1 MGSTVNDR
9 GYAPFFSI
17 LGNSN
22 YYYKDS
28 MDPVSARGSFIW
40 VLITALSVKA
50 GSLAND
56 AQPHRKAALTLVDAL
71 RQNEGPA
78 RAMAGL
84 ELGNALQDSIGGSM
98 NYGQEAKSGPTEAG
112 LEIGN
117 ALQDSI
123 GGSMNY
129 GQEAESGLINSPT
142 DLKAILPVEVDISN
156 LVSNFNVRIQALG
169 GNVTRLGD
177 QLRIIEEENAR
188 VQNALKEEVAQGAE
202 KLDTCKKAFGILK
215 EERNKLE

>member
-28 MDPVSARGSFIW
+28 MDPVSAHGSFIW
-40 VLITALSVKA
+40 FLITALSVKA

-56 AQPHRKAALTLVDAL
+56 ALPHRKAALTLVDAL
-71 RQNEGPA
+71 RQNE
-78 RAMAGL
+78 
-84 ELGNALQDSIGGSM
+84 
-98 NYGQEAKSGPTEAG
+98 
-112 LEIGN
+112 
-117 ALQDSI
+117 
-123 GGSMNY
+123 
-129 GQEAESGLINSPT
+129 GLINSPT
-142 DLKAILPVEVDISN
+142 DLKAILPVEVDISD
-156 LVSNFNVRIQALG
+156 LVSNFNVRFQALG

-202 KLDTCKKAFGILK
+202 KLDTCKKAFGK
-215 EERNKLE
+215 EGKERKERKKSEKKRKRK

>member
-1 MGSTVNDR
+1 M
-9 GYAPFFSI
+9 
-17 LGNSN
+17 
-22 YYYKDS
+22 
-28 MDPVSARGSFIW
+28 
-40 VLITALSVKA
+40 
-50 GSLAND
+50 
-56 AQPHRKAALTLVDAL
+56 AALTLVDAL

-84 ELGNALQDSIGGSM
+84 ELGNVLQDSIGGSI
-98 NYGQEAKSGPTEAG
+98 NVGREAKSGPAEAG

-177 QLRIIEEENAR
+177 QLRIIEEENTR

-202 KLDTCKKAFGILK
+202 KLDTCKRSERIWKETVGMLK
-215 EERNKLE
+215 EEVAKGAEKLEEENTRVQNALKEEVAQ